1 MHTRPLAP
9 RRTDALRASGLP
21 GSSPTGSRIGVPTV
35 SSAIGRERLGAGC
48 YLVLL
53 LASFVYSTASAQTGA
68 AAVTQQ
74 LPDPSSSPAED
85 ASAPDEPSSSEQGQ
99 ATIEDL
105 FSVPDRATR
114 DRELRRKA
122 LTDTQ
127 FYSELR
133 TFYMDSNNLNGTQNE
148 AWALGGSAGFK
159 TGYFRELF
167 AFGATAYTSQ
177 RLQGPA
183 DKGGTTLLTDDQ
195 AGYSVIG
202 EAYAQFVLTPDVTA
216 SVGLRGFDT
225 PFLSQYDTRMTP
237 NTFEGATVQ
246 GSYGGD
252 AGAPSLRFGAGYI
265 DKIKERDAD
274 SFVSMATAA
283 GAHAGVSRG
292 VSAAGA
298 TYVDGDLTIG
308 TAQYYSADIMNI
320 FYMAIKDTFVLTPK
334 LHLGVGA
341 QYTAQHSVGDNLLL
355 GHTFA
360 TGQFGLKTEL
370 SYAGVLL
377 TTAFTR
383 TRGDG
388 TTVQSPWSANPGYTT
403 VQVENFDRSG
413 EDALLFRAAYNF
425 PMLKNLSAYALY
437 VHGSCPDV
445 ADQYAQNELD
455 MNLQWK
461 VLSGTFRGLKLLA
474 RYGHVSQ
481 QGPTELHTDQLR
493 LVIYY
498 DLPLPSAASSAARS
512 ADDDRDEAPQK
523 LTAAH

>member
-1 MHTRPLAP
+1 M
-9 RRTDALRASGLP
+9 
-21 GSSPTGSRIGVPTV
+21 
-35 SSAIGRERLGAGC
+35 
-48 YLVLL
+48 LL
-53 LASFVYSTASAQTGA
+53 LAVFCSSVSAQTGEA
-68 AAVTQQ
+68 AANQQ
-74 LPDPSSSPAED
+74 LPDSSSSPADETDESGD
-85 ASAPDEPSSSEQGQ
+85 AEPSSSEQGQ
-99 ATIEDL
+99 APIENL

-114 DRELRRKA
+114 DRELRRQA
-122 LTDTQ
+122 FRDTQ
-127 FYSELR
+127 ITGELR

-159 TGYFRELF
+159 TGYFRDVF

-177 RLQGPA
+177 RLQGPP
-183 DKGGTTLLTDDQ
+183 DKGGTTLLTADQ
-195 AGYSVIG
+195 SGYSVIG

-252 AGAPSLRFGAGYI
+252 ADSPSLRFGAGYI
-265 DKIKERDAD
+265 DKIKERDSE

-283 GAHAGVSRG
+283 GAHDAISRG

-298 TYVDGDLTIG
+298 TYVDGDFTFG

-320 FYMAIKDTFVLTPK
+320 FYVATKDTFALTPK

-341 QYTAQHSVGDNLLL
+341 QYTAQHSVGDNALL

-360 TGQFGLKTEL
+360 TAQFGLKTEV

-377 TTAFTR
+377 TTAYTR
-383 TRGDG
+383 ARGDG

-425 PMLKNLSAYALY
+425 PNLKNLSAYALY
-437 VHGSCPDV
+437 VHGSRPDV

-461 VLSGTFRGLKLLA
+461 VLTGTFRGLKMLA
-474 RYGHVSQ
+474 RYGHVAQ
-481 QGPTELHTDQLR
+481 QGPTTLHTDQLR
-493 LVIYY
+493 LVVYY
-498 DLPLPSAASSAARS
+498 DLPLPSASGSAARS
-512 ADDDRDEAPQK
+512 AENDVDEPPQK
-523 LTAAH
+523 IVAAQ